1 MSNGSADPFSGNL
14 VGFWDFLNSGK
25 AKDTGL
31 ADSIAQNGA
40 FEGGA
45 AALGGSLVTDGYGDH
60 FDVDGET
67 LGAGNDAPFDLTEG
81 AIAVQ
86 FTQDTQIGSSPDTLV
101 NRGEYADRASEGYFE
116 IRITGDGRV
125 QVQHCSDG
133 NEVILS
139 TDAGFFSPGDTVTA
153 TYAWSESDGGTF
165 RVENQTEGTTQS
177 IDFSTT
183 GLTLDIGDND
193 DEAFTFA
200 ARETD
205 DGTYGRHFD
214 GSIDYVKVYNVDVIN
229 GSGTDMRDGIV
240 SGTDGNDTIDLAYT
254 GDPDGDRIDAG
265 DAILPGEGPDD
276 DIVYAGA
283 GNDTVRAELG
293 DDDVYAG
300 TGNDSVWGSVGDDL
314 IFGEEGNDT
323 LRGEQDNDTL
333 DGGDGNDTIFGGR
346 GRDTLIGGDGND
358 TLDGGRGDDVISG
371 DAGFDVIH
379 GGGGDDTITGGA
391 DRDVMFGGDD
401 RDTFLG
407 GTDGDLV
414 DGGEGTTSGNVLDDF
429 DTLDLTGAGEANN
442 PGGRAVVEYDTNP
455 ENGTVLFLDKD
466 GNETGSLQFR
476 NIENVI
482 EDVICFTPGTMIATP
497 KGERRVET
505 LKVGDRVI
513 TRDNGIQ
520 EIQWLG
526 HRGVLGTELRRKPH
540 LKPIMIKAGALGNG
554 LPERDTLVSPNHRV
568 LVASDKTALY
578 FEEREVLVAA
588 KHLIGLDG
596 VSVGDVTGTK
606 YIHIMFAQHEV
617 ILSNG
622 AWTESFQPGDY
633 SLQGI
638 GNAQRT
644 EIIELFPELDTREG
658 LDGYMSARRSLKK
671 HEARLLTK

>member
-1 MSNGSADPFSGNL
+1 MSNGNADPFSGNL

-25 AKDTGL
+25 AADTGL
-31 ADSIAQNGA
+31 ADGIAQNGK

-45 AALGGSLVTDGYGDH
+45 TASGGSLVTDGYGDH

-67 LGAGNDAPFDLTEG
+67 LQAGNDTPFDLSEG
-81 AIAVQ
+81 TIAVQ
-86 FTQDTQIGSSPDTLV
+86 FTQDSQIGSSPDTLV
-101 NRGEYADRASEGYFE
+101 NRGEYADRGSEGYFE

-125 QVQHCSDG
+125 EVQHCSNG
-133 NEVILS
+133 NEVILT
-139 TDAGFFSPGDTVTA
+139 TDAGFFDPGDSVAVT
-153 TYAWSESDGGTF
+153 YSWSETDGGTF
-165 RVENQTEGTTQS
+165 LVENQSEGTTQS
-177 IDFSTT
+177 IDFATT

-205 DGTYGRHFD
+205 DGTYGRYFD
-214 GSIDYVKVYNVDVIN
+214 GSIDFVKVYNVDVLN
-229 GSGTDMRDGIV
+229 GNSTDMRDGIV
-240 SGTDGNDTIDLAYT
+240 SGTDGNDTIDLGYT

-300 TGNDSVWGSVGDDL
+300 TGNDSVWGGVGDDL
-314 IFGEEGNDT
+314 ILGEDGNDT

-333 DGGDGNDTIFGGR
+333 DGGAGNDTLFGGR
-346 GRDTLIGGDGND
+346 GNDSLIGGAGND
-358 TLDGGRGDDVISG
+358 TLDGGRGDDIIEGGS
-371 DAGFDVIH
+371 GFDVIH

-401 RDTFLG
+401 RDTFFG

-414 DGGEGTTSGNVLDDF
+414 DGGEGTTSGNVLDDY

-442 PGGRAVVEYDTNP
+442 PGGRAVVEYDNNP

-466 GNETGSLQFR
+466 GNETGSLKFR

-505 LKVGDRVI
+505 LQAGDRVI

-540 LKPIMIKAGALGNG
+540 LKPILIKAGALGNG

-588 KHLIGLDG
+588 KHLIGLEG
-596 VSVGDVTGTK
+596 VRVGEVTSTK
-606 YIHIMFAQHEV
+606 YIHVMFAQHEV

-638 GNAQRT
+638 GNAQRN
-644 EIIELFPELDTREG
+644 EIIELFPELGTREG

-671 HEARLLTK
+671 HEARILTK